1 MTARLHPEAGITV
14 RRMDFTFADIPR
26 YWADND
32 PHFTHLLN
40 ALSATFPEGERFFVE
55 SVRLF
60 QDRIT
65 DPVLKQQV
73 SAFIGQEAMHAR
85 EHGHY
90 NDYAKQHGIDLGF
103 IENFSRKRIAF
114 IKSKFPAE
122 RQLAITCALEHFTA
136 ILAEQ
141 MLTEPDIYNG
151 FDASMQKLWLW
162 HAVEE
167 SEHKAVA
174 FDVYQKMVGD
184 YRLRVRA
191 MAITSFFFIMH
202 TTWFQARLLKADG
215 KLYDVRMWLK
225 GLDRMWGRKGHFRK
239 LIPSYLQYY
248 RRDFHPW
255 QHDNRAELEKWKQ
268 ALNLDEGTVGRKADS
283 RPEEVP
289 APGEGAPAATS
300 PRRQS
305 TTATLAKA
313 KAKTA
318 PATATATPASASPVA
333 DQATSSGKP
342 ARASK
347 PAAPATA
354 ATDKTATNAK
364 AVKPKS
370 LDKPAGKA
378 PAPAAKGATGTKE
391 KKAKNDSSAAS
402 QTPATGKPAGTSKPA
417 APAAR
422 KEGRKTAKP

>member
-1 MTARLHPEAGITV
+1 MTARAHHPDTGITV
-14 RRMDFTFADIPR
+14 RRMNFRFADIPR
-26 YWADND
+26 YWADKD

-65 DPVLKQQV
+65 DPVLRQQV

-103 IENFSRKRIAF
+103 IEAFSRKRMAF
-114 IKSKFPAE
+114 IKNKFPAE

-136 ILAEQ
+136 ILADQ
-141 MLTEPDIYNG
+141 MLTEPDIYNS

-174 FDVYQKMVGD
+174 FDVYQSLVGD

-191 MAITSFFFIMH
+191 MAITTFFFVMH

-215 KLYDVRMWLK
+215 KLFDVPMWLK

-255 QHDNRAELEKWKQ
+255 QHDNRAALATWKT
-268 ALNLDEGTVGRKADS
+268 ALQLDTPATPPAPVSASTAVALAADS
-283 RPEEVP
+283 
-289 APGEGAPAATS
+289 PAA
-300 PRRQS
+300 
-305 TTATLAKA
+305 
-313 KAKTA
+313 
-318 PATATATPASASPVA
+318 
-333 DQATSSGKP
+333 KP
-342 ARASK
+342 ARPRK
-347 PAAPATA
+347 PVTAKTPNPAPAVPSAAVATTA
-354 ATDKTATNAK
+354 PRTAKPKASTAK
-364 AVKPKS
+364 AVKPRS
-370 LDKPAGKA
+370 LDKPVARSGATAKA
-378 PAPAAKGATGTKE
+378 STKAATGT
-391 KKAKNDSSAAS
+391 S
-402 QTPATGKPAGTSKPA
+402 
-417 APAAR
+417 APAKTTASALPKPR
-422 KEGRKTAKP
+422 KKTADTKSR

>member
-1 MTARLHPEAGITV
+1 MTARQLHPDAGITV
-14 RRMDFTFADIPR
+14 RRMDFRFKDIPR
-26 YWADND
+26 YWADQD

-103 IENFSRKRIAF
+103 IEAFSRKRMAF
-114 IKSKFPAE
+114 IKGKFPAE

-141 MLTEPDIYNG
+141 MLTEPDIYDG

-174 FDVYQKMVGD
+174 FDVYQELVGD
-184 YRLRVRA
+184 YRLRIRA
-191 MAITSFFFIMH
+191 MAITTFFFLMH

-225 GLDRMWGRKGHFRK
+225 GLDRMWGRRGHFRK

-255 QHDNRAELEKWKQ
+255 QHDNRAVLEKWKK
-268 ALNLDEGTVGRKADS
+268 ALQLDDS
-283 RPEEVP
+283 PSRLAEPV
-289 APGEGAPAATS
+289 A
-300 PRRQS
+300 S
-305 TTATLAKA
+305 TTATLAQDSPAPKVRSRKPATAKKA
-313 KAKTA
+313 ATPKSDTTPKA
-318 PATATATPASASPVA
+318 PATP
-333 DQATSSGKP
+333 
-342 ARASK
+342 
-347 PAAPATA
+347 
-354 ATDKTATNAK
+354 K

-370 LDKPAGKA
+370 LDKPATKA
-378 PAPAAKGATGTKE
+378 PVNTGAKAP
-391 KKAKNDSSAAS
+391 SR
-402 QTPATGKPAGTSKPA
+402 
-417 APAAR
+417 AAR
-422 KEGRKTAKP
+422 PKPRKTAEDKTAS

>member
-1 MTARLHPEAGITV
+1 MTVRLHPDAGITV
-14 RRMDFTFADIPR
+14 RRMDFEFRDVPR

-40 ALSATFPEGERFFVE
+40 ALSATFPEGERFFVD
-55 SVRLF
+55 SVRQF

-103 IENFSRKRIAF
+103 IEAFSRKRMAF
-114 IKSKFPAE
+114 IRGKFHAE

-141 MLTEPDIYNG
+141 ILAEPDIYNS
-151 FDASMQKLWLW
+151 FDASMRKLWLW

-174 FDVYQKMVGD
+174 FDVYQSQVGS
-184 YRLRVRA
+184 YPLRVRA

-202 TTWFQARLLKADG
+202 TTLFQARLLKADG

-239 LIPSYLQYY
+239 LIPSYLQYF

-255 QHDNRAELEKWKQ
+255 QHDNRAVLEQWKQ
-268 ALNLDEGTVGRKADS
+268 ALGLDDGTVRRPDTAATAADAQQEASALATTRPARTPRATTVKAAPAVAATPTSSRKA
-283 RPEEVP
+283 
-289 APGEGAPAATS
+289 AAPAKT
-300 PRRQS
+300 R
-305 TTATLAKA
+305 AK
-313 KAKTA
+313 A
-318 PATATATPASASPVA
+318 PATTTP
-333 DQATSSGKP
+333 
-342 ARASK
+342 
-347 PAAPATA
+347 
-354 ATDKTATNAK
+354 K
-364 AVKPKS
+364 AVKPRS

-378 PAPAAKGATGTKE
+378 TPT
-391 KKAKNDSSAAS
+391 AAS
-402 QTPATGKPAGTSKPA
+402 PAKTPA
-417 APAAR
+417 APR
-422 KEGRKTAKP
+422 PKKEGRPTSAT

>member
-14 RRMDFTFADIPR
+14 RRMDFEFRDVPR

-40 ALSATFPEGERFFVE
+40 ALSATFPEGERFFVD

-60 QDRIT
+60 QDRIN

-103 IENFSRKRIAF
+103 IEAFARKRMAF
-114 IKSKFPAE
+114 IKGKFPAE

-151 FDASMQKLWLW
+151 FDESMRKLWLW

-174 FDVYQKMVGD
+174 FDVYQKLVGD
-184 YRLRVRA
+184 YPLRIRA
-191 MAITSFFFIMH
+191 MAITSFFFVMH

-255 QHDNRAELEKWKQ
+255 QHDNRAVLEQWKQ
-268 ALNLDEGTVGRKADS
+268 ALNLDEGSVTRKTSS
-283 RPEEVP
+283 RPEGVP
-289 APGEGAPAATS
+289 VPVDNTPAAPSSRRRPTAATPAKTKPKAAPAGTARATLATEAVTPAPAATQTS
-300 PRRQS
+300 P
-305 TTATLAKA
+305 T
-313 KAKTA
+313 
-318 PATATATPASASPVA
+318 
-333 DQATSSGKP
+333 GKP
-342 ARASK
+342 ARARK
-347 PAAPATA
+347 PAAPAA
-354 ATDKTATNAK
+354 AASDKTATK
-364 AVKPKS
+364 TRAVKPKS
-370 LDKPAGKA
+370 LDKPASTP
-378 PAPAAKGATGTKE
+378 PAPAAKGKKE
-391 KKAKNDSSAAS
+391 KSE
-402 QTPATGKPAGTSKPA
+402 PATNARKPAGKSKPA
-417 APAAR
+417 APGSR
-422 KEGRKTAKP
+422 KEDRKTAKS